1 MGPIFTHIMSTT
13 TCVNERLP
21 LKNTVEESIPWND
34 DDLATKK
41 KMKQKKTGYG
51 IISLSVVAALFL
63 VVALKTDTFNIVS
76 NMDGSTAYT
85 QKPNKRKREVYIGA
99 AYGAVAGG
107 GDTTSSLLRTSAV
120 STSTSKVMAQED
132 EDSFNIVSM
141 DGSSEST
148 QKTIKK
154 KTKYPKSEETPLY

>member
-1 MGPIFTHIMSTT
+1 MG
-13 TCVNERLP
+13 
-21 LKNTVEESIPWND
+21 
-34 DDLATKK
+34 
-41 KMKQKKTGYG
+41 KQKKTGYG

-76 NMDGSTAYT
+76 NMDGSTEST

-132 EDSFNIVSM
+132 EESFNIVSNM
-141 DGSSEST
+141 DGSSKST
-148 QKTIKK
+148 QKPIKK
-154 KTKYPKSEETPLY
+154 MGEVEYFE

>member
-1 MGPIFTHIMSTT
+1 MGYRYSYYQSIPIFTHIMSTT

-21 LKNTVEESIPWND
+21 LKNTEEESIPWND

-76 NMDGSTAYT
+76 NMDGSSKST
-85 QKPNKRKREVYIGA
+85 QKPNKRKGATLEVF
-99 AYGAVAGG
+99 
-107 GDTTSSLLRTSAV
+107 SLLRTS
-120 STSTSKVMAQED
+120 D
-132 EDSFNIVSM
+132 D
-141 DGSSEST
+141 
-148 QKTIKK
+148 
-154 KTKYPKSEETPLY
+154 